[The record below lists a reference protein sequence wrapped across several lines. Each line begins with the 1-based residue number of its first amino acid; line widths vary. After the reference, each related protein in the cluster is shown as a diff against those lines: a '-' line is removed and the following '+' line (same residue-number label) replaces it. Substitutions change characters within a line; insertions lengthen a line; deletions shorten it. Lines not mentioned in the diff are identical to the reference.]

1 MRMTTVGR
9 RRCGLAM
16 LAAVAVLAGCATI
29 SNPLSL
35 EELKSL
41 RISGVDVVYAPQAS
55 IYWPGAE
62 QEYVAGVQAK
72 QGKSAAASKKSTAV
86 VSTSDVTTSGGTDGT
101 SSEYTSIAETPEAK
115 QYLRDKLAALVK
127 AQVEKSLM
135 PHFNGTREAR
145 IEVAV
150 HAFNI
155 PPAVQRVVLGGAP
168 VLMAVMTL
176 KDAATGKELAKMDRG
191 SGAYAGNGL
200 LGVAVDQFLEDLE
213 VRVIDAYG
221 EQLRQW
227 LLKQ

>member
-1 MRMTTVGR
+1 MQTVVVTR
-9 RRCGLAM
+9 RWLGLAT
-16 LAAVAVLAGCATI
+16 LAMAAVLAGCATV

-41 RISGVDVVYAPQAS
+41 RISGVDVVYAPEAS
-55 IYWPGAE
+55 IYWPNAE
-62 QEYVAGVQAK
+62 QEYVASVQAK
-72 QGKSAAASKKSTAV
+72 QGKRPAAKAAAAQT
-86 VSTSDVTTSGGTDGT
+86 STSDITAGGGVD
-101 SSEYTSIAETPEAK
+101 SSDSEYAQIAATPEAK
-115 QYLRDKLAALVK
+115 QHLRDKLAGLVK
-127 AQVEKSLM
+127 TQVEKSLM

-150 HAFNI
+150 HVFNI
-155 PPAVQRVVLGGAP
+155 PPAVQRVVLGGTPA
-168 VLMAVMTL
+168 LMAVTTL

-200 LGVAVDQFLEDLE
+200 LGVAVDQFLDDLE